1 MERMLILFGISVA
14 AFVCEY
20 IDSTLGMGYGTILT
34 PLLLMFG
41 LAPLAVV
48 PAILVS
54 ELVTGAVASYGH
66 SKAGNVGFD
75 FSRDSEHRIVKRLG
89 RLGYLPKS
97 RDSKVAMVLAACS
110 IIGSIVAVYIAMS
123 LPKMLLRLFIGFIVL
138 SMGLV
143 IVAKHKGGLKFSWK
157 RIVGLG
163 VIASFNKGISGGG
176 YGPLVTSGQIL
187 SGIKSKS
194 SVAITSFSESF
205 TCLVAILAYL
215 IVSSPIDWGIAP
227 FLVIGAL
234 AATPFSVVTVK
245 KVDTMKVGL
254 LVGISTIFL
263 GGFTLIK
270 VFW

>member
-1 MERMLILFGISVA
+1 M
-14 AFVCEY
+14 
-20 IDSTLGMGYGTILT
+20 
-34 PLLLMFG
+34 
-41 LAPLAVV
+41 AVV

-54 ELVTGAVASYGH
+54 ELLTGAVASYGH

-75 FSRDSEHRIVKRLG
+75 FSRDSENRIVKRLG
-89 RLGYLPKS
+89 KLGYLPKS

-110 IIGSIVAVYIAMS
+110 IFGSLFAVYIAIN

-138 SMGLV
+138 AMGLL
-143 IVAKHKGGLKFSWK
+143 IIAKHKGGLKFSWK
-157 RIVGLG
+157 RMIGLG
-163 VIASFNKGISGGG
+163 VVASFNKGISGGG

-215 IVSSPIDWGIAP
+215 IVSSTIIDWSITP
-227 FLVIGAL
+227 FLVVGAL
-234 AATPFSVVTVK
+234 ASTPFSVISVK
-245 KVDTMKVGL
+245 RVNTMKMGL
-254 LVGISTIFL
+254 MVGISTLFL
-263 GGFTLIK
+263 GGLTIFK